1 MDTSFWHRK
10 WEEGEIGFHE
20 SDVNKLLVSYLYHLS
35 LVKGDCV
42 FVPLCGKTLVI
53 SWLLANGYRVAG
65 AELSRIAIEQLFA
78 ELGVK
83 PEISVAGLM
92 DRYSAPNVDIFVGDI
107 FDLSSE
113 MLGPIDVVFDRAAL
127 VALPDKMRNRY
138 AVHLMNITDRAPQL
152 LICYEYDQG
161 SMAGPPFSVSNEE
174 IRQHYSD
181 SYELT
186 LVSST
191 DLPGGLKGRCSAKE
205 NVWLLKK

>member
-20 SDVNKLLVSYLYHLS
+20 SDVNKLLVSYLHHLS

-92 DRYSAPNVDIFVGDI
+92 DRYSAPNIDIFVGDI

-113 MLGPIDVVFDRAAL
+113 ILGPVDAVFDRAAL